1 MSTLRKPA
9 LGPIVGHT
17 THNSCRLW
25 IAASDAQDEE
35 GIAEDRR
42 TIGVI
47 GVVMKQGTKEAV
59 DPGSIAYFRLR
70 REYDRT
76 GTFNLGIDVSLWANE
91 EAKKKL
97 KPFVLK
103 PATEYRVRM
112 ASLNMDDAYPDD
124 ANITSEQIAAKLPD
138 PKVWADK
145 LNMNPLEE
153 VYAEA
158 KFTTQPAPPKGV
170 PVTPI
175 SFLLGSCRY
184 PGLLWKRK
192 ESDRIFDPMLK
203 EATGTKKGVAP
214 ARQPRPV
221 NFTLM
226 VGDQI
231 YADMFNRMIPVG
243 LADTYEEFQERY
255 HTAFGSRNMR
265 AFLSQV
271 PTYMILDDHEIEDN
285 WTQDRLH
292 DSNSSRMLFN
302 LAIGAYM
309 SYQWSHGPR
318 CEDSYVQTLAKGK
331 REFLKRMQT
340 LNLFYDF
347 SCAGYPFFVLDTRTQ
362 RYKRTQGADDDGGL
376 DDNDLLGKPSLHLSE
391 PSQLDRVRA
400 WLKDM
405 QALRGNAPKFI
416 VSASVFLPNG
426 VDERQ
431 GNLKGL
437 NNSDAWPAFPK
448 TRASILEIIVK
459 NRIENV
465 IFLSGDVH
473 CSNISQM
480 EFTGPGAGLTAYSI
494 VSSAFY
500 WPFSFADGDPAGF
513 VHDSRD
519 PRTLDEFTIPD
530 GLGTMNYRAWSFTQ
544 DDNFCRIDVN
554 PDRSEL
560 AVQFFDW
567 DGAPIE
573 TRKRDEKLSTAPER
587 LELAKW

>member
-35 GIAEDRR
+35 SIAEERR

-47 GVVMKQGTKEAV
+47 GVVTNGAV
-59 DPGSIAYFRLR
+59 DPGTIAYFRLR

-76 GTFNLGIDVSLWANE
+76 GTFNLGVDVSLWANE
-91 EAKKKL
+91 ETKKKL
-97 KPFVLK
+97 KPFALE
-103 PATEYRVRM
+103 PSTEYHVRM

-124 ANITSEQIAAKLPD
+124 ANVTSEQIAAKLPD

-145 LNMNPLEE
+145 LNMSPLEE

-158 KFTTQPAPPKGV
+158 RFTTQPAPPKGA
-170 PVTPI
+170 PTMPI

-203 EATGTKKGVAP
+203 EATGKKKGLPP
-214 ARQPRPV
+214 AKQPRPV
-221 NFTLM
+221 NFALM

-231 YADMFNRMIPVG
+231 YADMFNRLIPVG

-255 HTAFGSRNMR
+255 HSAFGSRNMR
-265 AFLSQV
+265 AFLSNV
-271 PTYMILDDHEIEDN
+271 PTYMMLDDHEIEDN

-292 DSNSSRMLFN
+292 ESNSSRMLFN
-302 LAIGAYM
+302 LAVGAYM

-318 CEDSYVQTLAKGK
+318 CEDSYVQALAKGK

-347 SCAGYPFFVLDTRTQ
+347 ACAGYPFFVLDTRTQ
-362 RYKRTQGADDDGGL
+362 RYKRTQGTDDDHGL
-376 DDNDLLGKPSLHLSE
+376 DDNHLLGKPSLHLSE

-405 QALRGNAPKFI
+405 QAMRGNAPKFI

-431 GNLKGL
+431 GNDKGL
-437 NNSDAWPAFPK
+437 NNSDSWPAFPK
-448 TRASILEIIVK
+448 TRSSILQIIVE

-465 IFLSGDVH
+465 VFLSGDVH
-473 CSNISQM
+473 CSSLCQM
-480 EFTGPGAGLTAYSI
+480 EFAGQGAGLTAYSI

-513 VHDSRD
+513 VHDSKD
-519 PRTLDEFTIPD
+519 PRTPDEFTIPE
-530 GLGTMNYRAWSFTQ
+530 GLGTMNYRAWSFSQ
-544 DDNFCRIDVN
+544 DDNYCRIDVN
-554 PDRSEL
+554 PGTSEL
-560 AVQFFDW
+560 VVQFFDW
-567 DGAPIE
+567 DGNPIE
-573 TRKRDEKLSTAPER
+573 TRKKNDNLTNAPER
-587 LELAKW
+587 LKLAKW

>member
-35 GIAEDRR
+35 DIAEDRR

-47 GVVMKQGTKEAV
+47 GVVTNGTI
-59 DPGSIAYFRLR
+59 DPGTIAYFRLR

-76 GTFNLGIDVSLWANE
+76 GTFNLGVDVSLWANE
-91 EAKKKL
+91 EMKKKL

-103 PATEYRVRM
+103 PATEYHVRM
-112 ASLNMDDAYPDD
+112 ASLSMDDAYPND
-124 ANITSEQIAAKLPD
+124 ANITNEQIAAKLP
-138 PKVWADK
+138 PPSVWADK
-145 LNMNPLEE
+145 LNKDPLEE

-158 KFTTQPAPPKGV
+158 RFTTQPTPPKGA
-170 PVTPI
+170 PTTPI
-175 SFLLGSCRY
+175 SFLIGSCRY

-192 ESDRIFDPMLK
+192 ESDRIFGPMLK
-203 EATGTKKGVAP
+203 EARQDHLPPKK
-214 ARQPRPV
+214 RQPV

-226 VGDQI
+226 MGDQI
-231 YADMFNRMIPVG
+231 YADMFNRMIPIG

-265 AFLSQV
+265 AFLSHV

-292 DSNSSRMLFN
+292 ESNSSRILFN
-302 LAIGAYM
+302 LSIGAYM
-309 SYQWSHGPR
+309 TYQWSHGPR
-318 CEDSYVQTLAKGK
+318 CEDSYLQTLAKGK

-362 RYKRTQGADDDGGL
+362 RYKRTEGADDDEGL
-376 DDNDLLGKPSLHLSE
+376 DDNHLLGKPSLHLSE
-391 PSQLDRVRA
+391 PSQLDRLRA

-405 QALRGNAPKFI
+405 QAMRGNAPKFI

-431 GNLKGL
+431 GNEKGL
-437 NNSDAWPAFPK
+437 NKSDSWPSFPN
-448 TRASILEIIVK
+448 TRSSILEIIVK

-465 IFLSGDVH
+465 VFLSGDVH
-473 CSNISQM
+473 CSSLCQM
-480 EFTGPGAGLTAYSI
+480 EFAGQGAGLTAYSI

-513 VHDSRD
+513 VHDSKD
-519 PRTLDEFTIPD
+519 PRTPDEFVIPD
-530 GLGTMNYRAWSFTQ
+530 GLGSMNYRAWSFTQ

-554 PDRSEL
+554 PSTNEL
-560 AVQFFDW
+560 VVQFFDW
-567 DGAPIE
+567 DGEPIE
-573 TRKRDEKLSTAPER
+573 TRKKDEKLTKTPER
-587 LELAKW
+587 LKLAKW